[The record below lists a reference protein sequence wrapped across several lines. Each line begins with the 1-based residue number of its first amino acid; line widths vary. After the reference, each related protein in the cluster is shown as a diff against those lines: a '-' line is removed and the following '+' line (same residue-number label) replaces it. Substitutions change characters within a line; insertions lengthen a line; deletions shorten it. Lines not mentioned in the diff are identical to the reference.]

1 MTVQGRRCVRLRKG
15 AHFHASGS
23 LRGLGSPRQSSQ
35 SQKSEDGDLVPRRSP
50 SAGDLEPRPGCCR
63 SARPGGGA
71 RFPPPPAPP
80 LSSGPP
86 LLLLPLARKAMCTY
100 LSLSPQ
106 KSPASP
112 PDEKQRA
119 WRGQEPGSPG
129 PFPGPSVSPRMGTR
143 EPPPGGEMWALSP
156 RLPGSGGAPRPPPRG
171 SFLGK
176 PEREADRQAEKQRR
190 RGRHPHSA
198 CSCSKYSPRSG
209 RRFRL
214 LGAPSRALSPSA
226 GPGRRRRPSGTP
238 GPPHEGVFPGRE
250 TGTRGARGRSASE
263 AGGPGAPAAHRP
275 RAGRKWDGG
284 AEHADSGRE
293 WKGAGGRDPRACADT
308 AAGASSCGQRPGLTS
323 RARCQSPGHR
333 PQPAGP
339 PTFPSPPPCSP
350 GVNAA
355 AGRWD
360 LERASQKLRGG
371 ERRRRARGQ
380 GAGGAP
386 EKTPGP
392 AGSVC
397 APSGGR

>member
-23 LRGLGSPRQSSQ
+23 LRRLGSPRQSSQ

-176 PEREADRQAEKQRR
+176 PEREADR
-190 RGRHPHSA
+190 
-198 CSCSKYSPRSG
+198 
-209 RRFRL
+209 
-214 LGAPSRALSPSA
+214 
-226 GPGRRRRPSGTP
+226 
-238 GPPHEGVFPGRE
+238 
-250 TGTRGARGRSASE
+250 
-263 AGGPGAPAAHRP
+263 
-275 RAGRKWDGG
+275 RKN
-284 AEHADSGRE
+284 S
-293 WKGAGGRDPRACADT
+293 
-308 AAGASSCGQRPGLTS
+308 
-323 RARCQSPGHR
+323 
-333 PQPAGP
+333 
-339 PTFPSPPPCSP
+339 
-350 GVNAA
+350 
-355 AGRWD
+355 
-360 LERASQKLRGG
+360 GG
-371 ERRRRARGQ
+371 EEDTHTAPVHATNTRRARAAVLGSWAPHPGRCPRPRGRADDDARREPRARLTRVCSREGKRAHAAPGAGAPRRQ
-380 GAGGAP
+380 GAQGPQPPTGHGPDGNGMGAP
-386 EKTPGP
+386 RTRTRGGNGRGRGAGIRGPVRTLRRERPP
-392 AGSVC
+392 AGSALV
-397 APSGGR
+397 